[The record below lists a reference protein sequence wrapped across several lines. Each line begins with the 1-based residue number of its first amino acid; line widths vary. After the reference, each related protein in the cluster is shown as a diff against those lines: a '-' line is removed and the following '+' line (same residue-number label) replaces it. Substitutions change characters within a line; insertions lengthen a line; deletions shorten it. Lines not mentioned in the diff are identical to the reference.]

1 MSPCCV
7 DNPDSWGVV
16 KNWSDRCAISGC
28 FYLSCAFFQISPQ
41 ESWSSVFFQDV
52 TLPCTIVC
60 NLGSQVSA
68 GISHLQNLVV
78 ELVCRLEDFLI
89 LARGD
94 AYDGAL
100 EGFKLICHT
109 RSHSSRAERSFYY
122 PLFSLAPFTV
132 DFRRLSSANSLA
144 SEDVRESGRSLM
156 DAIIAVETRQYHV
169 GPRRE
174 HLPAHSENL
183 QGRLLDSDCSR
194 KLFSCIPDKDI
205 HVFYP
210 DRQFLSHPCYLTQD
224 RIKITCI

>member
-1 MSPCCV
+1 MAAFTS
-7 DNPDSWGVV
+7 N
-16 KNWSDRCAISGC
+16 
-28 FYLSCAFFQISPQ
+28 FLSNFAAGILKFGFLSRLP
-41 ESWSSVFFQDV
+41 QDV

-78 ELVCRLEDFLI
+78 ELVCRLEDFLF

-109 RSHSSRAERSFYY
+109 RSHSSRAEESSCYS
-122 PLFSLAPFTV
+122 LFSLAPFTG

-156 DAIIAVETRQYHV
+156 DAIIAVET
-169 GPRRE
+169 
-174 HLPAHSENL
+174 
-183 QGRLLDSDCSR
+183 
-194 KLFSCIPDKDI
+194 
-205 HVFYP
+205 
-210 DRQFLSHPCYLTQD
+210 
-224 RIKITCI
+224 